1 MNCEHFCCN
10 EILSYSIFVSHM
22 YFIALLFIEITPH
35 GWTLTLFLYFTILN
49 KIVMTILAKIS

>member
-22 YFIALLFIEITPH
+22 YFISLLFIEITPY

-49 KIVMTILAKIS
+49 KIVMTVLAKIS